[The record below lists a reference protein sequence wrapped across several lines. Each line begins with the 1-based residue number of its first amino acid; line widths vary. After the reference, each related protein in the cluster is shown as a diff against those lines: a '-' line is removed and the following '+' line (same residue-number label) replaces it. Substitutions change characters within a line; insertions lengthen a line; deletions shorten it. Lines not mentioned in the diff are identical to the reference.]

1 MYFKQDFNSNNP
13 GRFPSFKGTVS
24 LILIKHFLIKYEL
37 DINVYSNC
45 LVSFVDYLQK

>member
-37 DINVYSNC
+37 DINVYNI
-45 LVSFVDYLQK
+45 KN